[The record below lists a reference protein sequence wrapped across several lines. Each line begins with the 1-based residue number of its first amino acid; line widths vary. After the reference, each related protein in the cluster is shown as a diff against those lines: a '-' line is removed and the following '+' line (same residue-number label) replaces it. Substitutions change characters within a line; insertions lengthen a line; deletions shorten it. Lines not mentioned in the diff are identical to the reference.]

1 MEETEYRV
9 LRGHLPVCR
18 LFLFCF
24 CRCLDNE
31 RSFDITFITE
41 AGGRSPLACWCF
53 ADCSSSAAQ
62 ASAAQAEQQDQ
73 MNGSMLIRFLELLAV
88 VAFVAF
94 ASNASLHASNAI
106 ARSVATLL
114 AMHLKTLELLSSV
127 TRYLL
132 TCDCQNR

>member
-1 MEETEYRV
+1 MRDHLTSRS
-9 LRGHLPVCR
+9 LRKR
-18 LFLFCF
+18 
-24 CRCLDNE
+24 
-31 RSFDITFITE
+31 
-41 AGGRSPLACWCF
+41 GGRSPLACWCF

-88 VAFVAF
+88 VAF
-94 ASNASLHASNAI
+94 ASNTSLHDSNAV

-114 AMHLKTLELLSSV
+114 AKHLKTLELLSSI
-127 TRYLL
+127 TPYLL

>member
-24 CRCLDNE
+24 CRCLDNK
-31 RSFDITFITE
+31 RSFDITSIVE

-62 ASAAQAEQQDQ
+62 ASAAQASAAQAEQQGQ
-73 MNGSMLIRFLELLAV
+73 INGPMLIRFLELLAV
-88 VAFVAF
+88 VAS
-94 ASNASLHASNAI
+94 ASNASLHDSNAI

-114 AMHLKTLELLSSV
+114 AKHLKNPRAVFECCAVLGHL
-127 TRYLL
+127 
-132 TCDCQNR
+132 

>member
-53 ADCSSSAAQ
+53 LDCSSSAAQ

-88 VAFVAF
+88 VAFT
-94 ASNASLHASNAI
+94 SNASLHDSNAI

-114 AMHLKTLELLSSV
+114 AKHLKTLELLLSV
-127 TRYLL
+127 TLYLL